1 MNKVSE
7 KLFERRDKMEIE
19 TNLEK
24 CRQERA
30 SRDRRLEIYREALQ
44 NDVQN
49 MSSEVIR
56 RLVEERKRQGK
67 TQQEMADITGIQASN
82 LARFETGDRVPTL
95 VVLQKYATAL
105 GKRILIEICD
115 Q

>member
-1 MNKVSE
+1 
-7 KLFERRDKMEIE
+7 MEIE
-19 TNLEK
+19 TNLER

-30 SRDRRLEIYREALQ
+30 SREKRLEIYREALQ
-44 NDVQN
+44 KDVQA
-49 MSSEVIR
+49 MSSEVIQK
-56 RLVEERKRQGK
+56 LIEERKRQGK

-82 LARFETGDRVPTL
+82 LARFETGARVPTL

-105 GKRILIEICD
+105 GKRIQIDICD